1 MARELAE
8 RGHSIVVMGRNHEK
22 LAKTKASL
30 LAEPNV
36 GDVETVCCD
45 LSDVSAANIAHLE
58 ASLAP
63 DTRDIGILINNACVS
78 PPYGGAFANH
88 DAADFQV
95 AINIGVIMYVQL
107 TRMVLPGMLKR
118 SRGLIVNVSSCLG
131 RQPTPFM
138 GIYPVVK
145 RFVNAFSEQL
155 SLEFAGKPIDVINL
169 NTGATRTKLYANS
182 ATRLPPLTYASPE
195 DYAKTAINAFETRP
209 KELVGSIKQVPG
221 VYIPFLAH
229 RLCLARLFS
238 KLMLDYCGK
247 ESPDSFSKK
256 CL

>member
-1 MARELAE
+1 MRVYLISQLPWFKVDYRKRYGQWAVISGSTDGIGLAMARELAE

-63 DTRDIGILINNACVS
+63 DTRDIGILINNAGVS
-78 PPYGGAFANH
+78 PPYGRAFTNH
-88 DAADFQV
+88 DAAEFQV

-138 GIYPVVK
+138 GVYPVVK

-169 NTGATRTKLYANS
+169 NTGATRTKIRKLS
-182 ATRLPPLTYASPE
+182 
-195 DYAKTAINAFETRP
+195 DKTPTA
-209 KELVGSIKQVPG
+209 
-221 VYIPFLAH
+221 Y
-229 RLCLARLFS
+229 LCFA
-238 KLMLDYCGK
+238 
-247 ESPDSFSKK
+247 
-256 CL
+256 